1 LASSEENKYRLCSRD
16 DIYDD
21 DGDFYD
27 EKEEKEHELT
37 TPPSTRTS
45 QRPQTIAKPSVFEN
59 KVEIGENQQ
68 HIVTA
73 LESLKANKQL
83 EKLVNP
89 WGLDFWDSKAANYYG
104 SVEGLR
110 RQEEGEAWS
119 TEISRYNLDNLNAE
133 FGIVDADYPVTE
145 RGNNRQDYPGE
156 TEGDFP
162 GTTRGDYT
170 TKSVTTSASPW
181 EQLGWY
187 SDIRWGTHSRL
198 ILVHF

>member
-1 LASSEENKYRLCSRD
+1 MANSEENKYRLCSRD
-16 DIYDD
+16 EKLYEEYDD

-27 EKEEKEHELT
+27 EKHDELT

-45 QRPQTIAKPSVFEN
+45 QRPQKTAKPSVFED
-59 KVEIGENQQ
+59 KDEIGENQK

-119 TEISRYNLDNLNAE
+119 TEISRYNLDNLNDE
-133 FGIVDADYPVTE
+133 FGIADEDYPVTT

-156 TEGDFP
+156 TEEGFP

-187 SDIRWGTHSRL
+187 TVTHSKL
-198 ILVHF
+198 I